1 MSTPNNLNRI
11 PELDADNMLG
21 HIDAL
26 PDQLEAAWARAHEL
40 ELPFDTSGLQ
50 QVVISGMGGSAI
62 SGDLLATLVAPVC
75 PIPVVVYRGYDLP
88 AYATGPGTLVVA
100 LSHSGGTEE
109 VLSVARQAAARG
121 ARLLAITSGGE
132 LAEFAG
138 EAGGT
143 VWTFE
148 YDAQPRASLG
158 WLYGLLLGAFSRLGL
173 AGSIAGDVEQTVA
186 AMQRVRATLGPGNP
200 SQVSPA
206 QHLAEMLAGRIP
218 VVWGAEVFAPV
229 ARRWK
234 TQLNENSKSVA
245 FYDTLPELNHNTVAG
260 LDFPAGLT
268 ENIAV
273 VELVSLPYAHP
284 RIARRQQVTRT
295 LLDRAG
301 IAAFRVEAQGSS
313 ALAQQMNLVQ
323 FGDYVSY
330 YLAIHNEV
338 DPTPI
343 DNIVWLKEQ
352 LGRD

>member
-1 MSTPNNLNRI
+1 MSTPNDFDLLRR
-11 PELDADNMLG
+11 LDTEDMLG

-26 PDQLEAAWARAHEL
+26 PEQLEAAWARAHEL
-40 ELPFDTSGLQ
+40 DLPFDASGLQ

-62 SGDLLATLVAPVC
+62 SGDLLAALVAPTC
-75 PIPVVVYRGYDLP
+75 PIPVIVHRGYGLP
-88 AYATGPGTLVVA
+88 AYAAGPETLVIA
-100 LSHSGGTEE
+100 LSHSGSTEE
-109 VLSVARQAAARG
+109 TLSGARQAAERG

-132 LAEFAG
+132 LARIAS
-138 EAGGT
+138 EAGA

-158 WLYGLLLGAFSRLGL
+158 WLYGLLLGVFARLGL
-173 AGSIAGDVEQTVA
+173 VGEIGGDIEKTVA
-186 AMQRVRATLGPGNP
+186 AMRRVRATLGPGNP

-218 VVWGAEVFAPV
+218 VIWGAEVFAPV

-234 TQLNENSKSVA
+234 TQINENAKSVA

-284 RIARRQQVTRT
+284 RIARRQQVTRN

-301 IAAFRVEAQGSS
+301 IAAFRVEAQGTS
-313 ALAQQMNLVQ
+313 ALAQQMNLIQ

-330 YLAIHNEV
+330 YLALHNKV

-343 DNIVWLKEQ
+343 ENIVWLKEQ